1 MIVYNFEKLEPFLFS
16 LSSRVSSEVFTQYVE
31 PDRTRDF
38 SMSSSGSHKLILQF
52 IGRIDPT
59 GANITILH
67 QLSLDIKGSDE
78 RDEVIGSLKKAFDEA
93 GGIRLIQGSINEV
106 FTSLTS

>member
-1 MIVYNFEKLEPFLFS
+1 MVS
-16 LSSRVSSEVFTQYVE
+16 LASRVSSEVFTQYVE
-31 PDRTRDF
+31 PDRTSDF
-38 SMSSSGSHKLILQF
+38 SMPSGGSHKLILQF

-59 GANITILH
+59 GAGLTVLH

-93 GGIRLIQGSINEV
+93 GGIRLIQGSINEI
-106 FTSLTS
+106 FTSLAS